1 MREQFRA
8 ISREWHQFLGFGAE
22 DWTGAGAGGKRRRAR
37 FEVEREEAR
46 FRRFARLSQTN
57 MRGQLRQM
65 MGDETEFRGQQEE
78 VIRSIVRGESPIV
91 QITGTGGGKSLSFM
105 LPAFSASEGTTI
117 VVVPLVSLREDLQT
131 RCEKSRIESHVW
143 HSRGS
148 HPMSRIVFVTPE
160 SAVTKGFRD
169 FVNRLQ
175 GRQALDRVVVDECHT
190 LLDASQKFR
199 RQMLE
204 LGGVLREWGVQT
216 VFLTATLPPKDEAAF
231 FSIAKL
237 PADRVK
243 MFRSRTTRKNIAY
256 RVEIVGAQA
265 NRQEEEEDDKVCQ
278 IVARWCGRREK
289 GRVIVYAGS
298 IERVE
303 RLGEALGCGH
313 YHAKMKSAE
322 AKATRFKRWM
332 EGGELIVATNALG
345 LGVDVPDV
353 RLVVHAGMPRRLR
366 DYVQESGRAGRDGA
380 RSKAVVVCRKPGR
393 PGQDARSAERAK
405 GGRRDQK
412 EGGTWEGA
420 VEEFVEGK
428 WCRRQVLD
436 RVMDGWLGRQG
447 CEADE
452 EACDICTRRHWESMV
467 EELIIQ
473 EEISSENRAQVGRVS
488 RGT

>member
-1 MREQFRA
+1 
-8 ISREWHQFLGFGAE
+8 
-22 DWTGAGAGGKRRRAR
+22 
-37 FEVEREEAR
+37 
-46 FRRFARLSQTN
+46 
-57 MRGQLRQM
+57 
-65 MGDETEFRGQQEE
+65 
-78 VIRSIVRGESPIV
+78 
-91 QITGTGGGKSLSFM
+91 
-105 LPAFSASEGTTI
+105 
-117 VVVPLVSLREDLQT
+117 
-131 RCEKSRIESHVW
+131 
-143 HSRGS
+143 
-148 HPMSRIVFVTPE
+148 
-160 SAVTKGFRD
+160 
-169 FVNRLQ
+169 
-175 GRQALDRVVVDECHT
+175 
-190 LLDASQKFR
+190 
-199 RQMLE
+199 
-204 LGGVLREWGVQT
+204 
-216 VFLTATLPPKDEAAF
+216 
-231 FSIAKL
+231 
-237 PADRVK
+237 

-278 IVARWCGRREK
+278 IVARWCGRQEK

-313 YHAKMKSAE
+313 YHAKMKTAE
-322 AKATRFKRWM
+322 GKATRFKRWM

-380 RSKAVVVCRKPGR
+380 RSQAVVVCRKPGR
-393 PGQDARSAERAK
+393 PGQDARGAERAK

-473 EEISSENRAQVGRVS
+473 EEEEEAGEGTVAKTIEMNFEAQRREGQYEIWRAGAEKMEAGREAEEFRDQLERWVRRCVVCHLTGQGEALHDMDACPMRDGPTWMATKSNTGFIEEGLFAKRRLADLSGCFWCGIPQSICERWEASDEDRGRFRIVGGGKCQYAGVLVKMFGGAYSKDVS
-488 RGT
+488 AAKDTMEEMMAEDGLELEDEDRWFKWLGGKTS